1 MTFSLVAVVTCN
13 CKTLKLFGLVA
24 FELELELAALF
35 FPFLGFLTRVSFTLK
50 GF

>member
-35 FPFLGFLTRVSFTLK
+35 FPF
-50 GF
+50 